1 MLDEGYIVEKSKPL
15 VWAQFRDYGV
25 GELKILETYLSRINA
40 RDPDSSV
47 VIFTKKEYAELM
59 GIDPDVRTDQL
70 KGYTRGL
77 LSNVVTIDLPEE
89 GYVQY
94 PLFSE
99 AKCHKK
105 QGQVVVEIEC
115 NEKLKSAFFGIAQ
128 SGYIRYQL
136 KNTIAL
142 RSIYSI
148 RLYSRLKD
156 RPHGWTVELDELRD
170 VMGATASSYD
180 VFKEFNRAVLQ
191 KAVAEINEITDIE
204 VEAEKIRRGKAVVAI
219 KFLVKSKKTALPAPE
234 SGAEDPFAE
243 VPEEGVFDFQY
254 DDGVDINDPIVLI
267 LSDLPSGFTREQAE
281 SIRAEAIKHVP
292 YEVAS
297 FTEKDIWISDYV
309 QSKVLMMKAQKNP
322 VHKNAQYSWLLKA
335 VTQDWH

>member
-1 MLDEGYIVEKSKPL
+1 MLDEGYIVEKSKSL

-40 RDPDSSV
+40 RDPDSAV
-47 VIFTKKEYAELM
+47 VVFTKKEYAELM
-59 GIDPDVRTDQL
+59 GIDPDVRTEQL

-115 NEKLKSAFFGIAQ
+115 NDKLKSAFFGIAQ
-128 SGYIRYQL
+128 NGYIRYQL

-156 RPHGWTVELDELRD
+156 RPKGWTVELEELRD
-170 VMGATASSYD
+170 LMGATAASYD

-191 KAVAEINEITDIE
+191 KAITEINEITDIE
-204 VEAEKIRRGKAVVAI
+204 VETEKIRRGKAVVAI
-219 KFLVKSKKTALPAPE
+219 KFLVKSKEQALPPPDE
-234 SGAEDPFAE
+234 EKDPFGE
-243 VPEEGVFDFQY
+243 TREENIFDFNSDEIGSP
-254 DDGVDINDPIVLI
+254 DDPLALI
-267 LSDLPSGFTREQAE
+267 MNDLPTGFTREQAE
-281 SIRAEAIKHVP
+281 AIRQEAIKHVP
-292 YEVAS
+292 YAVAS
-297 FTEKDIWISDYV
+297 FAERDLWISDYV
-309 QSKVLMMKAQKNP
+309 QSKVLRMKAQKKP
-322 VHKNAQYSWLLKA
+322 VHENAQFSWLLKA
-335 VTQDWH
+335 VAQDWQ